1 MNESKKLVL
10 VVGAG
15 ASNEVGLPLGS
26 DLKKRI
32 ATALNHEYEFG
43 QLKRG
48 AGSAFIESAYKLIVQ
63 KANNGLVGDIN
74 PYVKAGWMVRDG
86 MSQALS
92 IDNYLDAHKDNH
104 LMIETAKL
112 AIAEVILLSERN
124 SGLHLN
130 PLEQKYKLNFST
142 LESTWY
148 GHFFKLLTEG
158 CQVEKIAER
167 LSSVAIVT
175 FNYDRCIEQYL
186 HEALMNYYHIDSA
199 YAIELMSELQIFH
212 PYGYLGELKWPSAFP
227 NVSFGGEI
235 HSHQLIEVSG
245 KIKTFTEGTD
255 EDSSEILEIRDCIE
269 GAEKIVFLGFAY
281 GKQNLDLLYTPK
293 SSEYISNAQVYGTAF
308 QMSDINTKL
317 IREDLFRLGGY
328 AKENV
333 YINSNLTST
342 KLFEDCSRA
351 LSLF

>member
-1 MNESKKLVL
+1 MGKTKKLVL

-26 DLKKRI
+26 DLKKKI
-32 ATALNHEYEFG
+32 AVALNHQYEFN

-48 AGSAFIESAYKLIVQ
+48 SGSLLIEGAYKLIVQ
-63 KANNGLVGDIN
+63 KANNGLMGDIN
-74 PYVKAGWMVRDG
+74 PHIQAGWMVRDG

-104 LMIETAKL
+104 LMIESAKL
-112 AIAEVILLSERN
+112 AIAEVILDSER
-124 SGLHLN
+124 SSILHLN
-130 PLEQKYKLNFST
+130 PLEQKHKLNFSA
-142 LESTWY
+142 LENTWY

-186 HEALMNYYHIDSA
+186 HEALMNYYHIDSHDA
-199 YAIELMSELQIFH
+199 LELMGALQVFH
-212 PYGYLGELKWPSAFP
+212 PYGYLGELKWPSTFP
-227 NVSFGGEI
+227 NVNFGDEI
-235 HSHQLIEVSG
+235 HPHQLIEVAK

-255 EDSSEILEIRDCIE
+255 EDGSEIVEIRECVD
-269 GAEKIVFLGFAY
+269 GAEKIAFLGFAY
-281 GKQNLDLLYTPK
+281 GKQNLDLLYSPK
-293 SSEYISNAQVYGTAF
+293 SLEHISLARVYGTAYKI
-308 QMSDINTKL
+308 SAVNTKM
-317 IREDLFRLGGY
+317 ICDDLLRLGRY
-328 AKENV
+328 SKENI
-333 YINSNLTST
+333 YIDSDLTST
-342 KLFEDCSRA
+342 KLLEDCSRA